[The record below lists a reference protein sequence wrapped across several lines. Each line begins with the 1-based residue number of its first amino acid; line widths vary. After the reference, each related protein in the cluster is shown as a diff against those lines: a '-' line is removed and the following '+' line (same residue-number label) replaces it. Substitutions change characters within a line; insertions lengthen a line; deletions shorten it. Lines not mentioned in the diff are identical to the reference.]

1 MRIATSSEEL
11 LWNVSSLAMLNTRQA
26 REHVLELDVNLIP
39 RGARQPEE
47 TTTSN
52 LLRHL
57 GYLGQNLGVSAI
69 QHTRS
74 LEGGYKTKPK
84 AKAKAK
90 STVRIPSGADLELS
104 IEISPGRWLN
114 LLLQAKALKP
124 SGKYSAW
131 KPAQNSNL
139 IKWARGHNLVP
150 GMLLYND
157 VVPPFVKR
165 TQPQTWADYAC
176 RAFGG
181 CSQVGRTQAG
191 LYSDEATEP
200 WLRGPAQTP
209 GGISLC
215 LDEKQML
222 SAAVPVLSMR
232 KRHFQLEHLLH
243 ISEHHKP
250 IDSRGT
256 TLSHL
261 TSATPS
267 PWALE
272 LLRTRDAVEVA
283 DSDPDRAD
291 DQDRVAPDAPRTLEA
306 PARASAVIPFAS
318 ADGTAAGSVDLFV

>member
-11 LWNVSSLAMLNTRQA
+11 LWNVSSLAMLNTKQT

-39 RGARQPEE
+39 RAARQPEE

-52 LLRHL
+52 LLRQL
-57 GYLGQNLGVSAI
+57 GHLGQNLGVLAI

-74 LEGGYKTKPK
+74 LEGGYKTTP
-84 AKAKAK
+84 KAKAK
-90 STVRIPSGADLELS
+90 STVRVPSGADLELS
-104 IEISPGRWLN
+104 IEISPGKWLN

-131 KPAQNSNL
+131 KPAQNLNL
-139 IKWARGHNLVP
+139 IRWARGHNLVP

-165 TQPQTWADYAC
+165 KQPRTPADYVC
-176 RAFGG
+176 GAFGA
-181 CSQVGRTQAG
+181 CAQVGRTQAG
-191 LYSDEATEP
+191 LYSYEANEW

-215 LDEKQML
+215 LDTKQMR
-222 SAAVPVLSMR
+222 SAAVPVLSMS

-256 TLSHL
+256 TLSDL

-267 PWALE
+267 PWALG
-272 LLRTRDAVEVA
+272 LLRTRDAVKVA
-283 DSDPDRAD
+283 DSDQDRDD

-306 PARASAVIPFAS
+306 PARASAVIPFGS
-318 ADGTAAGSVDLFV
+318 AEGNSHVS

>member
-11 LWNVSSLAMLNTRQA
+11 LWNLSSLAMLNTKQT

-39 RGARQPEE
+39 RAARQPEE

-52 LLRHL
+52 LLRQL
-57 GYLGQNLGVSAI
+57 GYLGQNLGVVAI
-69 QHTRS
+69 QHTRL
-74 LEGGYKTKPK
+74 LEGGYKTKPRAK

-104 IEISPGRWLN
+104 IEISPGKWLN

-139 IKWARGHNLVP
+139 IAWARSHNLVP

-165 TQPQTWADYAC
+165 MQPETWADYAC

-181 CSQVGRTQAG
+181 CSQVHRTQAG
-191 LYSDEATEP
+191 LYSYDATEW
-200 WLRGPAQTP
+200 WLRGPGQTP

-215 LDEKQML
+215 LDEEQMRA
-222 SAAVPVLSMR
+222 AAVPVLSMR

-250 IDSRGT
+250 IDSQGT
-256 TLSHL
+256 TLSNL

-272 LLRTRDAVEVA
+272 LLTTRDALEVA
-283 DSDPDRAD
+283 DSD
-291 DQDRVAPDAPRTLEA
+291 QDRGDNQVRLAPDAPRTLEV
-306 PARASAVIPFAS
+306 PARASAVIPLAS
-318 ADGTAAGSVDLFV
+318 AEGNSHVS